1 MSSGMIPSEPV
12 EPKVKWAALIGAV
25 VGLVLTGL
33 PAILSD
39 VSIVPGLPAWVSVLI
54 GVLAG
59 GGLPGVAGYAAPHQ
73 PRLSDYGTAKVA
85 DPIED
90 YPEGYQS

>member
-1 MSSGMIPSEPV
+1 MSSGTTSEPV
-12 EPKVKWAALIGAV
+12 EPKVKWAALAGAII
-25 VGLVLTGL
+25 GLVLTGL

-73 PRLSDYGTAKVA
+73 PRLSDYGTAKRVVA
-85 DPIED
+85 PTDD